1 MSADQANDRCPYC
14 RSSFEIVFVKFKIS
28 GVVMIASCP
37 NCAIAFAEE
46 CPRSKILDEAK
57 QLASITRGFWQG
69 LVSRMDS
76 LNLRFRYVLA
86 FLIAAVITAAALRH
100 GAHVYGGISP
110 AEIRSDAI
118 MAIPA
123 VALAVIVFRRKRR
136 ALSQL
141 TSFRRYSGARIAAQG
156 RAKPQSPLGDVM
168 ER

>member
-1 MSADQANDRCPYC
+1 VSADQADDRCPYC
-14 RSSFEIVFVKFKIS
+14 RSSFDIVFVKFKIS

-37 NCAIAFAEE
+37 NCAIVSAEE

-57 QLASITRGFWQG
+57 RLASISRSFWQG

-118 MAIPA
+118 MAIA
-123 VALAVIVFRRKRR
+123 VALAIIVFRRKRR

-141 TSFRRYSGARIAAQG
+141 TSFRRCSGASITAKAA
-156 RAKPQSPLGDVM
+156 RSLSHRVGDVI